1 MRLENLWIRLDSL
14 QDKIALEFENNNKTM
29 NNGGYTQQQ
38 EGIKQNFKSIRTS

>member
-29 NNGGYTQQQ
+29 NSNWIYTTTG
-38 EGIKQNFKSIRTS
+38 GIKQNFKSIRTS